1 MKKEKIKFRSKL
13 EEYCYGE
20 LEKAGL
26 KFEYEPYRI
35 TLLPGFRYEGF
46 SMERK
51 GKKLKPAWI
60 KQQAVTYMP
69 DFVGEGWII
78 ETKGYERPLSAMK
91 WKLFK
96 RYLKQ
101 NNENI
106 DLYKPHTR
114 KEVHQC
120 IELILERMEV
130 PRPRKRSRR
139 RKSKKTKK

>member
-1 MKKEKIKFRSKL
+1 MQNIKDIKFRSKL
-13 EEYCYGE
+13 EEYCYEE
-20 LEKAGL
+20 LVKAGL
-26 KFEYEPYRI
+26 EFEYEPYRI

-60 KQQAVTYMP
+60 KQQSVVYIP
-69 DFVGEGWII
+69 DFVAKDWII
-78 ETKGYERPLSAMK
+78 ETKGYERPLSVLK

-114 KEVHQC
+114 KEVQEC
-120 IELILERMEV
+120 IKLILERSASS
-130 PRPRKRSRR
+130 RPRKVSRR
-139 RKSKKTKK
+139 GKHTKK